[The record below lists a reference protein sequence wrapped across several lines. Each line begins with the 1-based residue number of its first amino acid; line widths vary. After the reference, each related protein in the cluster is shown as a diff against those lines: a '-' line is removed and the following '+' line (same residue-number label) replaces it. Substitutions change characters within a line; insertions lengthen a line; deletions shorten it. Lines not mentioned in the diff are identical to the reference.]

1 MVGAEVF
8 FVSITGDVAMVRIDM
23 ELADLEMITRALSSL
38 IDRME
43 GADPIVRAM
52 LEGRRERLGEL
63 IDKFQDLVGKE
74 RKFQGR

>member
-1 MVGAEVF
+1 
-8 FVSITGDVAMVRIDM
+8 MVRIDM